1 MFVGALLRKA
11 IARSKIGGR
20 RDVIGTL
27 PPTDL
32 EGGEAVDDPIEVKI
46 GRLIIGV
53 SLT

>member
-27 PPTDL
+27 PPT
-32 EGGEAVDDPIEVKI
+32 EGGEAVDDPTEVKI

-53 SLT
+53 SLP